1 MGIYL
6 GDSGRVFLGRDESH
20 ERYHGVIRGG
30 DPDTGE
36 TGDVN
41 PDRRRLSVL
50 DAASTII
57 TGDYIQIYTLPI
69 PLDDDASTLVR
80 PVLKS
85 VYGNDA
91 TEYPDWT
98 GYVHMDAVGGMR
110 LYERFQDAVVGA
122 QETALPLYVAD
133 ENQEVIIK
141 SATTRSD
148 ACLARVQSYDLT
160 TSRELIDITVLG
172 EQFRNQYEAGLI
184 SGQGTLRCIWEHSY
198 VLCEDGIYED
208 DQVEFPV
215 YLAKLCIRLNQGARF
230 RGKFYLY
237 QAPEDSSE
245 NSVWYEANCIV
256 NNVTINVNTQSFIQ
270 SSIQFVTTGPV
281 TLVTDEISDADLLL
295 QDGNLLTQEDGSR
308 ILLP

>member
-1 MGIYL
+1 MGVYL
-6 GDSGRVFLGRDESH
+6 GDSGRILLGRDESH

-30 DPDTGE
+30 DPATGE

-41 PDRRRLSVL
+41 PDRRRISVL
-50 DAASTII
+50 DAAQTII
-57 TGDYIQIYTLPI
+57 SGDYVQIYTI
-69 PLDDDASTLVR
+69 PVVQDDDEGTLLR

-91 TEYPDWT
+91 TDYPDWT

-110 LYERFQDAVVGA
+110 LYEKFEQAVAGKQDN
-122 QETALPLYVAD
+122 ALPLYVAD
-133 ENQEVIIK
+133 EDQEVVIK
-141 SATTRSD
+141 SATTRTD
-148 ACLARVQSYDLT
+148 ACLARVQSFDLT
-160 TSRELIDITVLG
+160 TSRELVDTTVLG

-184 SGQGTLRCIWEHSY
+184 SGQGTLRCLWEHKYSI
-198 VLCEDGIYED
+198 CEYGFTED
-208 DQVEFPV
+208 DPIEFPV

-237 QAPEDSSE
+237 QAPENSGE

-256 NNVTINVNTQSFIQ
+256 NNFTVNVNVQDIIQ
-270 SSIQFVTTGPV
+270 SSIQFVTTGPIK
-281 TLVTDEISDADLLL
+281 LVTDELSDADLLL
-295 QDGNLLTQEDGSR
+295 EGGEFLTQQDGSR